1 MLMTLGE
8 MPARARAAFGDRPA
22 VIFEDVA
29 YSFEALDRRAGRF
42 ANALAAAGIEPGD
55 RVTLCAPN
63 SFDWMAAYYGTAKA
77 GAVLNPITSMLTAG
91 EIGYIAG
98 NCGAKLL
105 LAGPGKG
112 EALFEAL
119 ADTAVERVV
128 LAADEAPDGAQTYE
142 DFIAN
147 MPEAFEIRP
156 RGLDELGAIGYTSGT
171 TGHPKGAMM
180 SNRAIAVGTAGTALM
195 HGRTAADTTVS
206 ALPLS
211 HVYGM
216 AVMNCGLLT
225 GAALVLLERF
235 EAEAMLRAVERYRA
249 TMLEAVPTGFMYM
262 LADPAMETYDLSSLE
277 RMTTGGQT
285 IPPATAAEVEEKFG
299 AVLLELWGMTELAG
313 PGTTHAA
320 ACERRLGSIGVA
332 LPYVEARI
340 GALEDSAATAPVD
353 EPGELLIRGP
363 IVPMGYFGN
372 EDATKEAFDG
382 DGWFRTGDVA
392 YPGRGRLH
400 LDRGPPEGHDQHRR
414 LQRLSGGAGACAG
427 RPSRCLDG
435 RGRRRAG
442 PREGRAR
449 QGLYRAAPRRRA
461 DGGRHHGPL
470 PQASR
475 ALQGAA
481 ARPVRPRPPG
491 QLHRQDPPARTA
503 HAGRQRLTAQAPACS
518 RPDPL
523 FPHPE

>member
-1 MLMTLGE
+1 MLVTLGE
-8 MPARARAAFGDRPA
+8 MPARAAAAFGDRPA
-22 VIFEDVA
+22 VIFEDVSW
-29 YSFEALDRRAGRF
+29 SFEALDRRANRF

-63 SFDWMAAYYGTAKA
+63 SFDWMAAYYGSAKA
-77 GAVLNPITSMLTAG
+77 GAVLNPITAMLTAG

-112 EALFEAL
+112 GALFEAL
-119 ADTAVERVV
+119 AGTAVERVV
-128 LAADEAPDGAQTYE
+128 LAAAEAPEGAETYE
-142 DFIAN
+142 QFIAN
-147 MPEAFEIRP
+147 MPEAFEARP

-216 AVMNCGLLT
+216 AVMNCGLLC
-225 GAALVLLERF
+225 GATLVLLERF

-262 LADPAMETYDLSSLE
+262 LADPAMDRYDLSSLE
-277 RMTTGGQT
+277 RLTTGGQT

-299 AVLLELWGMTELAG
+299 ATLLELWGMTELAG
-313 PGTTHAA
+313 PGTTHAW

-340 GALEDSAATAPVD
+340 GSLEDGAATAPAG
-353 EPGELLIRGP
+353 EPGELLVRGP
-363 IVPMGYFGN
+363 IAPMGYYGN
-372 EDATKEAFDG
+372 EAATKEAFDE

-392 YPGRGRLH
+392 YR
-400 LDRGPPEGHDQHRR
+400 D
-414 LQRLSGGAGACAG
+414 
-427 RPSRCLDG
+427 
-435 RGRRRAG
+435 
-442 PREGRAR
+442 
-449 QGLYRAAPRRRA
+449 A
-461 DGGRHHGPL
+461 DGFIWIVDRRKDMINTAGFNVYPAELERVL
-470 PQASR
+470 
-475 ALQGAA
+475 AA
-481 ARPVRPRPPG
+481 HPDVSMAAVGGVPDREKGELAKAYIVPRPGAEPTAESIEAHCRRHLAPYKVPRKIQFVPDLPVNSTG
-491 QLHRQDPPARTA
+491 KILRRELHRMDDDA
-503 HAGRQRLTAQAPACS
+503 
-518 RPDPL
+518 
-523 FPHPE
+523 

>member
-1 MLMTLGE
+1 
-8 MPARARAAFGDRPA
+8 
-22 VIFEDVA
+22 
-29 YSFEALDRRAGRF
+29 
-42 ANALAAAGIEPGD
+42 
-55 RVTLCAPN
+55 
-63 SFDWMAAYYGTAKA
+63 
-77 GAVLNPITSMLTAG
+77 MLTAG

-98 NCGAKLL
+98 NCGAKLV

-119 ADTAVERVV
+119 AGTAVERVV
-128 LAADEAPDGAQTYE
+128 LAADEAPAGAVTYE
-142 DFIAN
+142 EFIAN
-147 MPEAFEIRP
+147 MPDEFELRP

-216 AVMNCGLLT
+216 AVMNCGLLC

-262 LADPAMETYDLSSLE
+262 LADPAMEKYDLSSLE
-277 RMTTGGQT
+277 RLTTGGQT

-299 AVLLELWGMTELAG
+299 ATLMELWGMTELAG
-313 PGTTHAA
+313 PGTTHAW

-340 GALEDSAATAPVD
+340 GTLDDSAATAPVG

-363 IVPMGYFGN
+363 IVPMGYYGN
-372 EDATKEAFDG
+372 EAATEEAFDEG
-382 DGWFRTGDVA
+382 GWFRTGDVA
-392 YPGRGRLH
+392 TR
-400 LDRGPPEGHDQHRR
+400 D
-414 LQRLSGGAGACAG
+414 
-427 RPSRCLDG
+427 
-435 RGRRRAG
+435 
-442 PREGRAR
+442 
-449 QGLYRAAPRRRA
+449 A
-461 DGGRHHGPL
+461 DGFLWIVDRRKDMINTAGFNVYPAELERVL
-470 PQASR
+470 
-475 ALQGAA
+475 AA
-481 ARPVRPRPPG
+481 HPDVSMAAVGGVPDREKGELAKAYIVPRPGAEPTVDG
-491 QLHRQDPPARTA
+491 IVAHCRKHLAPYKVPRQIQFVPDLPVNSTGKILRRELHTIDDGA
-503 HAGRQRLTAQAPACS
+503 
-518 RPDPL
+518 
-523 FPHPE
+523 

>member
-22 VIFEDVA
+22 VIFEDVP

-77 GAVLNPITSMLTAG
+77 GAVLNPITAMLTAG

-147 MPEAFEIRP
+147 MPDGFETRP

-262 LADPAMETYDLSSLE
+262 LADPAMETYDLSSLQ

-392 YPGRGRLH
+392 YRDADGFIWIVDRRKDMINTAGFNVYPAELERVLAAHPDVSMAAVGGVPDREKGELAKAYIVPRPG
-400 LDRGPPEGHDQHRR
+400 
-414 LQRLSGGAGACAG
+414 
-427 RPSRCLDG
+427 
-435 RGRRRAG
+435 
-442 PREGRAR
+442 
-449 QGLYRAAPRRRA
+449 AAPTAESIEAHCRRHLAPYKVPRLVQFVPDLPVNSTGKILRRELHTLD
-461 DGGRHHGPL
+461 DGG
-470 PQASR
+470 
-475 ALQGAA
+475 
-481 ARPVRPRPPG
+481 
-491 QLHRQDPPARTA
+491 
-503 HAGRQRLTAQAPACS
+503 
-518 RPDPL
+518 
-523 FPHPE
+523 

>member
-1 MLMTLGE
+1 MLVTLGE
-8 MPARARAAFGDRPA
+8 MSARAAAAFGDRPA
-22 VIFEDVA
+22 VIFEDVP
-29 YSFEALDRRAGRF
+29 YSFKALDRRANRF
-42 ANALAAAGIEPGD
+42 ANALAAGGIEPGD

-77 GAVLNPITSMLTAG
+77 GAVLNPVTAMLTAG

-119 ADTAVERVV
+119 AGTAVERVV
-128 LAADEAPDGAQTYE
+128 LASDEAPAGAETYE
-142 DFIAN
+142 EFIAN
-147 MPEAFEIRP
+147 MPEVFEPRP

-211 HVYGM
+211 HVYGK
-216 AVMNCGLLT
+216 AVMNCGLLC
-225 GAALVLLERF
+225 GATMVLLERF
-235 EAEAMLRAVERYRA
+235 EAEAMLRSVERYRA

-262 LADPAMETYDLSSLE
+262 LADPAMGKYDLSSLE

-299 AVLLELWGMTELAG
+299 ATLLELWGMTELAG

-332 LPYVEARI
+332 IPYVEARI
-340 GALEDSAATAPVD
+340 GALEDSAATAPVG

-363 IVPMGYFGN
+363 IVPMGYYGN
-372 EDATKEAFDG
+372 EEATNEAFDG

-392 YPGRGRLH
+392 TRDADGFLWIVDRRKDMINTAGFNVYPAELERVLAAHPDVSMAAVGGVPDREKGELAKAYIVPRPGAEPTVDSILAHCRKHLAPYKVPRQVQFVPDLPVNSTGKILRRELH
-400 LDRGPPEGHDQHRR
+400 TIDAP
-414 LQRLSGGAGACAG
+414 GGAN
-427 RPSRCLDG
+427 
-435 RGRRRAG
+435 
-442 PREGRAR
+442 
-449 QGLYRAAPRRRA
+449 
-461 DGGRHHGPL
+461 
-470 PQASR
+470 
-475 ALQGAA
+475 
-481 ARPVRPRPPG
+481 
-491 QLHRQDPPARTA
+491 
-503 HAGRQRLTAQAPACS
+503 
-518 RPDPL
+518 
-523 FPHPE
+523 

>member
-22 VIFEDVA
+22 VIFEDVP

-147 MPEAFEIRP
+147 MPEEFEPRP

-372 EDATKEAFDG
+372 EDATKEAFDA

-392 YPGRGRLH
+392 YR
-400 LDRGPPEGHDQHRR
+400 D
-414 LQRLSGGAGACAG
+414 
-427 RPSRCLDG
+427 
-435 RGRRRAG
+435 
-442 PREGRAR
+442 
-449 QGLYRAAPRRRA
+449 A
-461 DGGRHHGPL
+461 DGFIWIVDRRKDMINTAGFNVYPAELERVL
-470 PQASR
+470 
-475 ALQGAA
+475 AA
-481 ARPVRPRPPG
+481 HPDVSMAAVGGVPDREKGELAKAYIVPRPGAEPTVDG
-491 QLHRQDPPARTA
+491 IMAHCRKHLAPYKVPRLVRFVPDLPVNSTGKILRRELHTLDD
-503 HAGRQRLTAQAPACS
+503 GG
-518 RPDPL
+518 
-523 FPHPE
+523 

>member
-29 YSFEALDRRAGRF
+29 YSFEALDRRSGRF
-42 ANALAAAGIEPGD
+42 ANALAAAGVEPGD

-77 GAVLNPITSMLTAG
+77 GAVLNPITAMLTAG

-119 ADTAVERVV
+119 AGTAVERVV
-128 LAADEAPDGAQTYE
+128 LTADEAPDGAQTYE

-147 MPEAFEIRP
+147 MPEEFEPRP

-262 LADPAMETYDLSSLE
+262 LADPAMEACDLSSLE
-277 RMTTGGQT
+277 RMTTGGQA

-372 EDATKEAFDG
+372 EDATKEAFDA

-392 YPGRGRLH
+392 YR
-400 LDRGPPEGHDQHRR
+400 D
-414 LQRLSGGAGACAG
+414 
-427 RPSRCLDG
+427 
-435 RGRRRAG
+435 
-442 PREGRAR
+442 
-449 QGLYRAAPRRRA
+449 A
-461 DGGRHHGPL
+461 DGFIWIVDRRKDMINTAGFNVYPAELERVL
-470 PQASR
+470 
-475 ALQGAA
+475 AA
-481 ARPVRPRPPG
+481 HPDVSMAAVGGVPDREKGELAKAYIVPRPGAEPTAESIEAHCRRHLAPYKVPRLVRFVPDLPVNSTG
-491 QLHRQDPPARTA
+491 KILRRELHTLDEGP
-503 HAGRQRLTAQAPACS
+503 
-518 RPDPL
+518 
-523 FPHPE
+523 

>member
-1 MLMTLGE
+1 MLVTLGE
-8 MPARARAAFGDRPA
+8 MPARAAAAFGDKPA
-22 VIFEDVA
+22 VIFEDVP
-29 YSFEALDRRAGRF
+29 YSFEALDRRANRF
-42 ANALAAAGIEPGD
+42 ANALVAAGIEPGD

-63 SFDWMAAYYGTAKA
+63 TFDWMAAYYGTAKA
-77 GAVLNPITSMLTAG
+77 GAVLNPVTAMLTAG

-119 ADTAVERVV
+119 AETAVEQVV
-128 LAADEAPDGAQTYE
+128 FAADEAPAGAVTYE
-142 DFIAN
+142 EFIAN
-147 MPEAFEIRP
+147 MPDEFEARP

-180 SNRAIAVGTAGTALM
+180 SGRAIAVGTAGTALM

-216 AVMNCGLLT
+216 VVMNCALLCGT
-225 GAALVLLERF
+225 TMVLLERF
-235 EAEAMLRAVERYRA
+235 EAEAMLRSVERYRA

-262 LADPAMETYDLSSLE
+262 LADPAMGKYDLSSLE

-299 AVLLELWGMTELAG
+299 ATLLELWGMTELAG
-313 PGTTHAA
+313 PGTTHAS

-332 LPYVEARI
+332 IPYVEARI
-340 GALEDSAATAPVD
+340 GALEDSRQTAPVG

-363 IVPMGYFGN
+363 IVPMGYYGN
-372 EDATKEAFDG
+372 EAATKEAFDE

-392 YPGRGRLH
+392 TRDEDGFLWVVDRKKDMINTAGFNVYPAELERVLAAHPDVSMAAVGGVP
-400 LDRGPPEGHDQHRR
+400 DREKGE
-414 LQRLSGGAGACAG
+414 LAKA
-427 RPSRCLDG
+427 
-435 RGRRRAG
+435 
-442 PREGRAR
+442 
-449 QGLYRAAPRRRA
+449 YI
-461 DGGRHHGPL
+461 
-470 PQASR
+470 
-475 ALQGAA
+475 
-481 ARPVRPRPPG
+481 VPRPGAEPTVDSIVAHCRKHLAPYKVPRQIQFVPDLPVNSTG
-491 QLHRQDPPARTA
+491 KILRRELHTIDDGA
-503 HAGRQRLTAQAPACS
+503 
-518 RPDPL
+518 
-523 FPHPE
+523 

>member
-1 MLMTLGE
+1 MLVTLGE
-8 MPARARAAFGDRPA
+8 MPARAAAAFGDRPA
-22 VIFEDVA
+22 VIFEDVP
-29 YSFEALDRRAGRF
+29 YSFDALDRRANRF
-42 ANALAAAGIEPGD
+42 ANALVAAGIEPGD

-63 SFDWMAAYYGTAKA
+63 TFDWMAAYYGTAKA
-77 GAVLNPITSMLTAG
+77 GAVLNPVTAMLTAG

-119 ADTAVERVV
+119 AETAVEQVV
-128 LAADEAPDGAQTYE
+128 FAADEAPAGAVTYE
-142 DFIAN
+142 EFIAN
-147 MPEAFEIRP
+147 MPDEFEARP

-180 SNRAIAVGTAGTALM
+180 SGRAIAVGTAGTALM

-216 AVMNCGLLT
+216 VVMNCALLCGT
-225 GAALVLLERF
+225 TMVLLERF
-235 EAEAMLRAVERYRA
+235 EAEAMLRSVERYRA

-262 LADPAMETYDLSSLE
+262 LADPAMGKYDLSSLE

-299 AVLLELWGMTELAG
+299 ATLLELWGMTELAG
-313 PGTTHAA
+313 PGTTHAS

-332 LPYVEARI
+332 IPYVEARI
-340 GALEDSAATAPVD
+340 GALEDSRQTAPAG

-363 IVPMGYFGN
+363 IVPMGYYGN
-372 EDATKEAFDG
+372 ETATKEAFDE

-392 YPGRGRLH
+392 TRDEDGFLWVVDRKKDMINTAGFNVYPAELERVLAAHPDVSMAAVGGVP
-400 LDRGPPEGHDQHRR
+400 DREKGE
-414 LQRLSGGAGACAG
+414 LAKA
-427 RPSRCLDG
+427 
-435 RGRRRAG
+435 
-442 PREGRAR
+442 
-449 QGLYRAAPRRRA
+449 YI
-461 DGGRHHGPL
+461 
-470 PQASR
+470 
-475 ALQGAA
+475 
-481 ARPVRPRPPG
+481 VPRPGAEPTVDSIVAHCRKHLAPYKVPRQIQFVPDLPVNSTG
-491 QLHRQDPPARTA
+491 KILRRELHTIDDGA
-503 HAGRQRLTAQAPACS
+503 
-518 RPDPL
+518 
-523 FPHPE
+523 

>member
-1 MLMTLGE
+1 MLVTLGE
-8 MPARARAAFGDRPA
+8 MSARAAAAFGDRPA
-22 VIFEDVA
+22 VIFEDVP
-29 YSFEALDRRAGRF
+29 YSFEALDRRANRF
-42 ANALAAAGIEPGD
+42 ANALVAAGIEPGD

-63 SFDWMAAYYGTAKA
+63 TFDWMAAYYGTAKA
-77 GAVLNPITSMLTAG
+77 GAVLNPVTAMLTAG

-119 ADTAVERVV
+119 AGTAVERVV
-128 LAADEAPDGAQTYE
+128 LASDEAPAGAQTYE
-142 DFIAN
+142 EFIAN
-147 MPEAFEIRP
+147 MPEAFEPRP

-211 HVYGM
+211 HVYGK
-216 AVMNCGLLT
+216 AVMNCGLLC
-225 GAALVLLERF
+225 GATMVLLERF
-235 EAEAMLRAVERYRA
+235 EAEAMLRSVERYRA

-262 LADPAMETYDLSSLE
+262 LADPAMGKYDLSSLE

-285 IPPATAAEVEEKFG
+285 IPPATAAEVEETFG
-299 AVLLELWGMTELAG
+299 ATLLELWGMTELAG

-332 LPYVEARI
+332 IPYVEARI
-340 GALEDSAATAPVD
+340 GALEDSAATAPVG

-363 IVPMGYFGN
+363 IVPMGYYGN
-372 EDATKEAFDG
+372 EEATNEAFDG

-392 YPGRGRLH
+392 TR
-400 LDRGPPEGHDQHRR
+400 D
-414 LQRLSGGAGACAG
+414 
-427 RPSRCLDG
+427 
-435 RGRRRAG
+435 
-442 PREGRAR
+442 
-449 QGLYRAAPRRRA
+449 A
-461 DGGRHHGPL
+461 DGFLWIVDRRKDMINTAGFNVYPAELERVL
-470 PQASR
+470 
-475 ALQGAA
+475 AA
-481 ARPVRPRPPG
+481 HPDVSMAAVGGVPDREKGELAKAYIVPRPGAEPTVDSILAHCRKHLAPYKVPRQVQFVPDLPVNSTGKILRRELHTIDAPG
-491 QLHRQDPPARTA
+491 
-503 HAGRQRLTAQAPACS
+503 GVN
-518 RPDPL
+518 
-523 FPHPE
+523 

>member
-1 MLMTLGE
+1 MLVTLGE
-8 MPARARAAFGDRPA
+8 MPARAAAAFGDRPA
-22 VIFEDVA
+22 VIFEDVP
-29 YSFEALDRRAGRF
+29 YSFDALDRRANRF
-42 ANALAAAGIEPGD
+42 ANALVAAGIEPGD

-63 SFDWMAAYYGTAKA
+63 TFDWMAAYYGTAKA
-77 GAVLNPITSMLTAG
+77 GAVLNPVTAMLTAG

-119 ADTAVERVV
+119 AETAVEQVV
-128 LAADEAPDGAQTYE
+128 FAADEAPAGAVTYE
-142 DFIAN
+142 EFIAN
-147 MPEAFEIRP
+147 MPDEFEARP

-180 SNRAIAVGTAGTALM
+180 SGRAIAVGTAGTALM

-216 AVMNCGLLT
+216 VVMNCALLCGT
-225 GAALVLLERF
+225 TMVLLERF
-235 EAEAMLRAVERYRA
+235 EAEAMLRSVERYRA

-262 LADPAMETYDLSSLE
+262 LADPAMGKYDLSSLE

-299 AVLLELWGMTELAG
+299 ATLLELWGMTELAG
-313 PGTTHAA
+313 PGTTHAS

-332 LPYVEARI
+332 IPYVEARI
-340 GALEDSAATAPVD
+340 GALEDSRQTAPVG

-363 IVPMGYFGN
+363 IVPMGYYGN
-372 EDATKEAFDG
+372 ETATKEAFDE

-392 YPGRGRLH
+392 TRDEDGFLWVVDRKKDMINTAGFNVYPAELERVLAAHPDVSMAAVGGVP
-400 LDRGPPEGHDQHRR
+400 DREKGE
-414 LQRLSGGAGACAG
+414 LAKA
-427 RPSRCLDG
+427 
-435 RGRRRAG
+435 
-442 PREGRAR
+442 
-449 QGLYRAAPRRRA
+449 YI
-461 DGGRHHGPL
+461 
-470 PQASR
+470 
-475 ALQGAA
+475 
-481 ARPVRPRPPG
+481 VPRPGAEPTVDSIVAHCRKHLAPYKVPRQIQFVPDLPVNSTG
-491 QLHRQDPPARTA
+491 KILRRELHTIDDGA
-503 HAGRQRLTAQAPACS
+503 
-518 RPDPL
+518 
-523 FPHPE
+523 

>member
-1 MLMTLGE
+1 MLVTLGE
-8 MPARARAAFGDRPA
+8 MPARAAAAFGDRPA
-22 VIFEDVA
+22 VIFEDA
-29 YSFEALDRRAGRF
+29 PCSFEALDRRANRF

-63 SFDWMAAYYGTAKA
+63 SVDWIAAYYGAAKA
-77 GAVLNPITSMLTAG
+77 GAVLNPVTAMLTAG
-91 EIGYIAG
+91 EIGYIVG

-112 EALFEAL
+112 EALSEAL
-119 ADTAVERVV
+119 AGTAVERVV
-128 LAADEAPDGAQTYE
+128 FAADEAPAGAVTCE
-142 DFIAN
+142 EFIAGA
-147 MPEAFEIRP
+147 PDEFEPCP

-216 AVMNCGLLT
+216 AVMNCGLLC
-225 GAALVLLERF
+225 GATLVLLERF
-235 EAEAMLRAVERYRA
+235 DGQAMLRAVERYRA

-262 LADPAMETYDLSSLE
+262 LADPAMGEYDLSSLE

-299 AVLLELWGMTELAG
+299 ATLLELWGMTELAG
-313 PGTTHAA
+313 PGTTHAL

-332 LPYVEARI
+332 IPYVEARI
-340 GALEDSAATAPVD
+340 GGLEDSRATAPAG

-363 IVPMGYFGN
+363 IVPMGYYGN
-372 EDATKEAFDG
+372 EAATKEAFDE

-392 YPGRGRLH
+392 SRDEDGFLWVVDRKKDMILTAGFNVYPAELERVLAAHPDVSMAAVGSVPDAQKGELAKAYIVPR
-400 LDRGPPEGHDQHRR
+400 P
-414 LQRLSGGAGACAG
+414 GAE
-427 RPSRCLDG
+427 PT
-435 RGRRRAG
+435 
-442 PREGRAR
+442 
-449 QGLYRAAPRRRA
+449 A
-461 DGGRHHGPL
+461 DGILAHCRKHLAPYKVPRQVQFVPDL
-470 PQASR
+470 PVNSTGKILR
-475 ALQGAA
+475 RELHTIDDGA
-481 ARPVRPRPPG
+481 
-491 QLHRQDPPARTA
+491 
-503 HAGRQRLTAQAPACS
+503 
-518 RPDPL
+518 
-523 FPHPE
+523 

>member
-1 MLMTLGE
+1 MLVTLGE
-8 MPARARAAFGDRPA
+8 MPARAAAAFGDRPA
-22 VIFEDVA
+22 VIFEDVP
-29 YSFEALDRRAGRF
+29 YSFDALDRRANRF
-42 ANALAAAGIEPGD
+42 ANALVAAGIEPGD

-63 SFDWMAAYYGTAKA
+63 TFDWMAAYYGTAKA
-77 GAVLNPITSMLTAG
+77 GAVLNPVTAMLTAG

-119 ADTAVERVV
+119 AEAAVEQVV
-128 LAADEAPDGAQTYE
+128 FAADEAPAGAVTYE
-142 DFIAN
+142 EFIAN
-147 MPEAFEIRP
+147 MPDEFEARP

-180 SNRAIAVGTAGTALM
+180 SGRAIAVGTAGTALM

-216 AVMNCGLLT
+216 VVMNCALLCGT
-225 GAALVLLERF
+225 TMVLLERF
-235 EAEAMLRAVERYRA
+235 EAEAMLRSVERYRA

-262 LADPAMETYDLSSLE
+262 LADPAMGKYDLSSLE

-299 AVLLELWGMTELAG
+299 ATLLELWGMTELAG
-313 PGTTHAA
+313 PGTTHAS

-332 LPYVEARI
+332 IPYVEARI
-340 GALEDSAATAPVD
+340 GALEDSRQTAPVG

-363 IVPMGYFGN
+363 IVPMGYYGN
-372 EDATKEAFDG
+372 ETATREAFDE

-392 YPGRGRLH
+392 TRDEDGFLWVVDRKKDMINTAGFNVYPAELERVLAAHPDVSMAAVGGVP
-400 LDRGPPEGHDQHRR
+400 DREKGE
-414 LQRLSGGAGACAG
+414 LAKA
-427 RPSRCLDG
+427 
-435 RGRRRAG
+435 
-442 PREGRAR
+442 
-449 QGLYRAAPRRRA
+449 YI
-461 DGGRHHGPL
+461 
-470 PQASR
+470 
-475 ALQGAA
+475 
-481 ARPVRPRPPG
+481 VPRPGAEPTVDSIVAHCRRHLAPYKVPRQIQFVPDLPVNSTG
-491 QLHRQDPPARTA
+491 KILRRELHTIDDGA
-503 HAGRQRLTAQAPACS
+503 
-518 RPDPL
+518 
-523 FPHPE
+523 

>member
-22 VIFEDVA
+22 VIFEDVP

-42 ANALAAAGIEPGD
+42 ANALVAAGIGPGD

-128 LAADEAPDGAQTYE
+128 LAAGEAPDGAQTYE
-142 DFIAN
+142 GFIAN
-147 MPEAFEIRP
+147 MPDEFEPRP

-225 GAALVLLERF
+225 GAALVVLERF

-262 LADPAMETYDLSSLE
+262 LADPAMETCDLSSLE

-392 YPGRGRLH
+392 YR
-400 LDRGPPEGHDQHRR
+400 D
-414 LQRLSGGAGACAG
+414 
-427 RPSRCLDG
+427 
-435 RGRRRAG
+435 
-442 PREGRAR
+442 
-449 QGLYRAAPRRRA
+449 A
-461 DGGRHHGPL
+461 DGFIWIVDRRKDMINTAGFNVYPAELERVL
-470 PQASR
+470 
-475 ALQGAA
+475 AA
-481 ARPVRPRPPG
+481 HPDVSMAAVGGVPDREKGELAKAYIVPRPGAEPTVDG
-491 QLHRQDPPARTA
+491 IMAHCRKHLAPYKVPRLIRFVPDLPVNSTGKILRRKLHTLDE
-503 HAGRQRLTAQAPACS
+503 GG
-518 RPDPL
+518 
-523 FPHPE
+523 

>member
-1 MLMTLGE
+1 MLVTLGE
-8 MPARARAAFGDRPA
+8 MPARAAAAFGDKPA
-22 VIFEDVA
+22 VIFEDVP
-29 YSFEALDRRAGRF
+29 YSFDALDRRANRF
-42 ANALAAAGIEPGD
+42 ASALVAAGIEPGD

-63 SFDWMAAYYGTAKA
+63 TFDWMAAYYGTAKA
-77 GAVLNPITSMLTAG
+77 GAVLNPVTAMLTAG

-119 ADTAVERVV
+119 AETAVEQVV
-128 LAADEAPDGAQTYE
+128 FAADEAPAGAVTYE
-142 DFIAN
+142 EFIAN
-147 MPEAFEIRP
+147 MPDEFEARP

-180 SNRAIAVGTAGTALM
+180 SGRAIAVGTAGTALM

-216 AVMNCGLLT
+216 VVMNCGLLCGT
-225 GAALVLLERF
+225 TMVLLERF
-235 EAEAMLRAVERYRA
+235 EAEAMLRSVERYRA

-262 LADPAMETYDLSSLE
+262 LADPAMGKYDLSSLE

-299 AVLLELWGMTELAG
+299 ATLLELWGMTELAG
-313 PGTTHAA
+313 PGTTHAS

-332 LPYVEARI
+332 IPYVEARI
-340 GALEDSAATAPVD
+340 GALEDSRQTAPVG

-363 IVPMGYFGN
+363 IVPMGYYGN
-372 EDATKEAFDG
+372 ETATKEAFDE

-392 YPGRGRLH
+392 TRDEDGFLWVVDRKKDMINTAGFNVYPAELERVLAAHPDVSMAAVGGVP
-400 LDRGPPEGHDQHRR
+400 DREKGE
-414 LQRLSGGAGACAG
+414 LAKA
-427 RPSRCLDG
+427 
-435 RGRRRAG
+435 
-442 PREGRAR
+442 
-449 QGLYRAAPRRRA
+449 YI
-461 DGGRHHGPL
+461 
-470 PQASR
+470 
-475 ALQGAA
+475 
-481 ARPVRPRPPG
+481 VPRPGAEPTADSIVAHCRKHLAPYKVPRQIQFVPDLPVNSTG
-491 QLHRQDPPARTA
+491 KILRRELHTIDDGA
-503 HAGRQRLTAQAPACS
+503 
-518 RPDPL
+518 
-523 FPHPE
+523 

>member
-22 VIFEDVA
+22 VIFEDVP

-128 LAADEAPDGAQTYE
+128 LAADEAPDGAETYE
-142 DFIAN
+142 AFIAN
-147 MPEAFEIRP
+147 MPEAFEPRP

-225 GAALVLLERF
+225 GATLVLLERF

-262 LADPAMETYDLSSLE
+262 LADPAMQTYDLSSLE

-313 PGTTHAA
+313 PGTTMPRPASA
-320 ACERRLGSIGVA
+320 GSA
-332 LPYVEARI
+332 P
-340 GALEDSAATAPVD
+340 SAW
-353 EPGELLIRGP
+353 RC
-363 IVPMGYFGN
+363 PM
-372 EDATKEAFDG
+372 
-382 DGWFRTGDVA
+382 W
-392 YPGRGRLH
+392 
-400 LDRGPPEGHDQHRR
+400 
-414 LQRLSGGAGACAG
+414 
-427 RPSRCLDG
+427 
-435 RGRRRAG
+435 RRASA
-442 PREGRAR
+442 RWRTAR
-449 QGLYRAAPRRRA
+449 QPR
-461 DGGRHHGPL
+461 L
-470 PQASR
+470 WTSR
-475 ALQGAA
+475 AS
-481 ARPVRPRPPG
+481 
-491 QLHRQDPPARTA
+491 
-503 HAGRQRLTAQAPACS
+503 C
-518 RPDPL
+518 
-523 FPHPE
+523 

>member
-1 MLMTLGE
+1 MLVTLGE
-8 MPARARAAFGDRPA
+8 MPARAAAAFGDRRA
-22 VIFEDVA
+22 VIFEDVP
-29 YSFEALDRRAGRF
+29 YSFDALDRRANRF
-42 ANALAAAGIEPGD
+42 ANALVAAGIEPGD

-63 SFDWMAAYYGTAKA
+63 TFDWMAAYYGTAKA
-77 GAVLNPITSMLTAG
+77 GAVLNPVTAMLTAG

-119 ADTAVERVV
+119 AETAVEQVV
-128 LAADEAPDGAQTYE
+128 FAADEAPAGAVTYE
-142 DFIAN
+142 EFIAN
-147 MPEAFEIRP
+147 MPDEFEARP

-180 SNRAIAVGTAGTALM
+180 SGRAIAVGTAGTALM

-216 AVMNCGLLT
+216 VVMNCALLCGT
-225 GAALVLLERF
+225 TMVLLERF
-235 EAEAMLRAVERYRA
+235 EAEAMLRSVERYRA

-262 LADPAMETYDLSSLE
+262 LADPAMGKYDLSSLE

-299 AVLLELWGMTELAG
+299 ATLLELWGMTELAG
-313 PGTTHAA
+313 PGTTHAS

-332 LPYVEARI
+332 IPYVEARI
-340 GALEDSAATAPVD
+340 GALEDSRQTAPVG

-363 IVPMGYFGN
+363 IVPMGYYGN
-372 EDATKEAFDG
+372 ETATKEAFDE

-392 YPGRGRLH
+392 TRDEDGFLWVVDRKKDMINTAGFNVYPAELERVLAAHPDVSMAAVGGVP
-400 LDRGPPEGHDQHRR
+400 DREKGE
-414 LQRLSGGAGACAG
+414 LAKA
-427 RPSRCLDG
+427 
-435 RGRRRAG
+435 
-442 PREGRAR
+442 
-449 QGLYRAAPRRRA
+449 YI
-461 DGGRHHGPL
+461 
-470 PQASR
+470 
-475 ALQGAA
+475 
-481 ARPVRPRPPG
+481 VPRPGAEPTVDSIVAHCRKHLAPYKVPRQIQFVPDLPVNSTG
-491 QLHRQDPPARTA
+491 KILRRELHTIDDGA
-503 HAGRQRLTAQAPACS
+503 
-518 RPDPL
+518 
-523 FPHPE
+523 

>member
-1 MLMTLGE
+1 MLVTLGE
-8 MPARARAAFGDRPA
+8 MPARAAAAFGDRPA
-22 VIFEDVA
+22 VIFEDVP
-29 YSFEALDRRAGRF
+29 YSFEALDRRANRF
-42 ANALAAAGIEPGD
+42 ANALVAAGIEPGD

-63 SFDWMAAYYGTAKA
+63 TFDWMAAYYGTAKA
-77 GAVLNPITSMLTAG
+77 GAVLNPVTAMLTAG

-119 ADTAVERVV
+119 AETAVEQVV
-128 LAADEAPDGAQTYE
+128 FAADEAPAGAVTYE
-142 DFIAN
+142 EFIAN
-147 MPEAFEIRP
+147 MPDEFEARP

-180 SNRAIAVGTAGTALM
+180 SGRAIAVGTAGTALM

-216 AVMNCGLLT
+216 VVMNCGLLC
-225 GAALVLLERF
+225 GATMVLLERF
-235 EAEAMLRAVERYRA
+235 EAEAMLRSVERYRA

-262 LADPAMETYDLSSLE
+262 LADPAMGKYDLSSLE

-299 AVLLELWGMTELAG
+299 ATLLELWGMTELAG
-313 PGTTHAA
+313 PGTTHAS

-332 LPYVEARI
+332 IPYVEARI
-340 GALEDSAATAPVD
+340 GALEDSRQTAPVG

-363 IVPMGYFGN
+363 IVPMGYYGN
-372 EDATKEAFDG
+372 EAATKEAFDE

-392 YPGRGRLH
+392 TRDEDGFLWVVDRKKDMINTAGFNVYPAELERVLAAHPDVSMAAVGGVP
-400 LDRGPPEGHDQHRR
+400 DREKGE
-414 LQRLSGGAGACAG
+414 LAKA
-427 RPSRCLDG
+427 
-435 RGRRRAG
+435 
-442 PREGRAR
+442 
-449 QGLYRAAPRRRA
+449 YI
-461 DGGRHHGPL
+461 
-470 PQASR
+470 
-475 ALQGAA
+475 
-481 ARPVRPRPPG
+481 VPRPGAEPTMDSIVAHCRKHLAPYKVPRQIQFVPDLPVNSTG
-491 QLHRQDPPARTA
+491 KILRRELHTIDDGA
-503 HAGRQRLTAQAPACS
+503 
-518 RPDPL
+518 
-523 FPHPE
+523 

>member
-22 VIFEDVA
+22 VIFEDVP

-77 GAVLNPITSMLTAG
+77 GAVLNPITAMLTAG

-147 MPEAFEIRP
+147 MPDGFETRP

-262 LADPAMETYDLSSLE
+262 LADPAMETYDLSSLQ

-340 GALEDSAATAPVD
+340 GALEDSAATAPAG

-392 YPGRGRLH
+392 YRDADGFIWIVDRRKDMINTAGFNVYPAELERVLAAHPDVSMAAVGGVPDREKGELAKAYIVPRPG
-400 LDRGPPEGHDQHRR
+400 
-414 LQRLSGGAGACAG
+414 
-427 RPSRCLDG
+427 
-435 RGRRRAG
+435 
-442 PREGRAR
+442 
-449 QGLYRAAPRRRA
+449 AAPTAESIEAHCRRHLAPYKVPRLVQFVPDLPVNSTGKILRRELHTLD
-461 DGGRHHGPL
+461 DGG
-470 PQASR
+470 
-475 ALQGAA
+475 
-481 ARPVRPRPPG
+481 
-491 QLHRQDPPARTA
+491 
-503 HAGRQRLTAQAPACS
+503 
-518 RPDPL
+518 
-523 FPHPE
+523 

>member
-1 MLMTLGE
+1 MLVTLGE
-8 MPARARAAFGDRPA
+8 MPARAAAAFGDRPA
-22 VIFEDVA
+22 VIFEDVP
-29 YSFEALDRRAGRF
+29 YSFEALDRRANRF
-42 ANALAAAGIEPGD
+42 ANALVAAGIEPGD

-63 SFDWMAAYYGTAKA
+63 TFDWMAAYYGTAKA
-77 GAVLNPITSMLTAG
+77 GAVLNPVTAMLTAG

-119 ADTAVERVV
+119 AETAVEQVV
-128 LAADEAPDGAQTYE
+128 FAADEAPAGAVTYE
-142 DFIAN
+142 EFIAN
-147 MPEAFEIRP
+147 MPDEFEARP

-180 SNRAIAVGTAGTALM
+180 SGRAIAVGTAGTALM

-216 AVMNCGLLT
+216 VVMNCGLLC
-225 GAALVLLERF
+225 GATMVLLERF
-235 EAEAMLRAVERYRA
+235 EAEAMLRSVERYRA

-262 LADPAMETYDLSSLE
+262 LADPAMGKYDLSSLE

-299 AVLLELWGMTELAG
+299 ATLLELWGMTELAG
-313 PGTTHAA
+313 PGTTHAS

-332 LPYVEARI
+332 IPYVEARI
-340 GALEDSAATAPVD
+340 GALEDSRQTAPVG

-363 IVPMGYFGN
+363 IVPMGYYGN
-372 EDATKEAFDG
+372 EAATKEAFDA

-392 YPGRGRLH
+392 TRDEDGFLWVVDRKKDMINTAGFNVYPAELERVLAAHPDVSMAAVGGVP
-400 LDRGPPEGHDQHRR
+400 DREKGE
-414 LQRLSGGAGACAG
+414 LAKA
-427 RPSRCLDG
+427 
-435 RGRRRAG
+435 
-442 PREGRAR
+442 
-449 QGLYRAAPRRRA
+449 YI
-461 DGGRHHGPL
+461 
-470 PQASR
+470 
-475 ALQGAA
+475 
-481 ARPVRPRPPG
+481 VPRPGAEPTADSIVAHCRKHLAPYKVPRQIQFVPDLPVNSTG
-491 QLHRQDPPARTA
+491 KILRRELHTIDDGA
-503 HAGRQRLTAQAPACS
+503 
-518 RPDPL
+518 
-523 FPHPE
+523 

>member
-22 VIFEDVA
+22 VIFEDVS

-42 ANALAAAGIEPGD
+42 ANALVATGIGPGD

-77 GAVLNPITSMLTAG
+77 GAVLNPITAMLTAG

-147 MPEAFEIRP
+147 MPEAFETRP

-262 LADPAMETYDLSSLE
+262 LADPAMETCDLSSLE

-392 YPGRGRLH
+392 YR
-400 LDRGPPEGHDQHRR
+400 D
-414 LQRLSGGAGACAG
+414 
-427 RPSRCLDG
+427 
-435 RGRRRAG
+435 
-442 PREGRAR
+442 
-449 QGLYRAAPRRRA
+449 A
-461 DGGRHHGPL
+461 DGFIWIVDRRKDMINTAGFNVYPAELERVL
-470 PQASR
+470 
-475 ALQGAA
+475 AA
-481 ARPVRPRPPG
+481 HPDVSMAAVGGVPDREKGELAKAYIVPRPGAEPTVDG
-491 QLHRQDPPARTA
+491 IMAHCRKHLAPYKVPRLVRFVPDLPVNSTGKILRRELHTLDEGP
-503 HAGRQRLTAQAPACS
+503 
-518 RPDPL
+518 
-523 FPHPE
+523 

>member
-1 MLMTLGE
+1 MLVTLGE
-8 MPARARAAFGDRPA
+8 MPARAAAAFGDRPA
-22 VIFEDVA
+22 VIFEDVP
-29 YSFEALDRRAGRF
+29 YSFNALDRRANRF
-42 ANALAAAGIEPGD
+42 ANALVAAGIEPGD

-63 SFDWMAAYYGTAKA
+63 TFDWMAAYYGTAKA
-77 GAVLNPITSMLTAG
+77 GAVLNPVTAMLTAG

-119 ADTAVERVV
+119 AETAVEQVV
-128 LAADEAPDGAQTYE
+128 FAADEAPAGAVTYE
-142 DFIAN
+142 EFIAN
-147 MPEAFEIRP
+147 MPDEFEARP

-180 SNRAIAVGTAGTALM
+180 SGRAIAVGTAGTALM

-216 AVMNCGLLT
+216 VVMNCALLCGT
-225 GAALVLLERF
+225 TMVLLERF
-235 EAEAMLRAVERYRA
+235 EAEAMLRSVERYRA

-262 LADPAMETYDLSSLE
+262 LADPAMGKYDLSSLE

-299 AVLLELWGMTELAG
+299 ATLLELWGMTELAG
-313 PGTTHAA
+313 PGTTHAS

-332 LPYVEARI
+332 IPYVEARI
-340 GALEDSAATAPVD
+340 GALEDSRQTAPVG

-363 IVPMGYFGN
+363 IVPMGYYGN
-372 EDATKEAFDG
+372 ETATKEAFDE

-392 YPGRGRLH
+392 TRDEDGFLWVVDRKKDMINTAGFNVYPAELERVLAAHPDVSMAAVGGVP
-400 LDRGPPEGHDQHRR
+400 DREKGE
-414 LQRLSGGAGACAG
+414 LAKA
-427 RPSRCLDG
+427 
-435 RGRRRAG
+435 
-442 PREGRAR
+442 
-449 QGLYRAAPRRRA
+449 YI
-461 DGGRHHGPL
+461 
-470 PQASR
+470 
-475 ALQGAA
+475 
-481 ARPVRPRPPG
+481 VPRPGAEPTVDSIVAHCRKHLAPYKVPRQIQFVPDLPVNSTG
-491 QLHRQDPPARTA
+491 KILRRELHTIDDGA
-503 HAGRQRLTAQAPACS
+503 
-518 RPDPL
+518 
-523 FPHPE
+523 